1 MIKLARRT
9 LLRAMGVT
17 GLAIALPPLEAMFN
31 SRGLLHGKANAAGT
45 PAQKRLVL
53 IHVPQGVYQ
62 HADDSPTPA
71 EAFFYPVTG
80 SPSGTP
86 LAITPGIAPL
96 TDLASDINLITG
108 MSYGPIYKHIGSH
121 GHAVSCFTGFQ
132 GITQNDND
140 PSGSGG
146 PSVDQIA
153 ASVLNPNGTSL
164 SAMLYDNDES
174 WWSWK
179 KTGATV
185 ARAPMINEP
194 AQLFK
199 TIFPYAGQMGSAADD
214 AKRRDKSM
222 LDFVASDITRLQK
235 VLGAADRQRL
245 DEHLASIRSLETS
258 LGAVSL
264 SPSCNQTSVPTYA
277 NYSKDANDDRRDEYS
292 KLMMDLLHLALQCD
306 VSRVV
311 FFSMGP
317 SQNYREFSN
326 LKLDH
331 KVDYHRICHGV
342 PQGSP
347 DPLGGIP
354 NADQICTDY
363 YKQITVWHMQ
373 QLAYFLGKI
382 KGTIEGAGSMLD
394 SCAVVATSEFSSGT
408 DHGENNLFA
417 IVAGKIG
424 NMATGRSIAVP
435 CKPDQRGE
443 IARCVN
449 KAGGETCVNDLWQAA
464 LQAVG
469 ALSDAQKF
477 GDPSVS
483 TKALSGL
490 WV

>member
-1 MIKLARRT
+1 
-9 LLRAMGVT
+9 MGIA

-53 IHVPQGVYQ
+53 VHVPQGVYQ
-62 HADDSPTPA
+62 HADDAPTA
-71 EAFFYPVTG
+71 AKAFFYPVTG
-80 SPSGTP
+80 SPTGTP
-86 LAITPGIAPL
+86 LAITPALAPL
-96 TDLASDINLITG
+96 TDLTGDINLVTG
-108 MSYGPIYKHIGSH
+108 LNYETHLQAHRIARPCSLVVH
-121 GHAVSCFTGFQ
+121 GVPRN
-132 GITQNDND
+132 TQNDND

-146 PSVDQIA
+146 PSVDQVA
-153 ASVLNPNGTSL
+153 ATALNPNGTSL
-164 SAMLYDNDES
+164 AAMLYDNDES

-179 KTGATV
+179 KTGGTV

-235 VLGAADRQRL
+235 VLGTADRQRL
-245 DEHLASIRSLETS
+245 DEHLASVRSLETS
-258 LGAVSL
+258 LGSVSL

-277 NYSKDANDDRRDEYS
+277 NYSKDSNDDRRDDYS
-292 KLMMDLLHLALQCD
+292 KLMMDLMHLALSCD

-317 SQNYREFSN
+317 SKLREFSN
-326 LKLDH
+326 LKLEH

-373 QLAYFLGKI
+373 QLAYFLDKI
-382 KGTIEGAGSMLD
+382 KKTTEGAGSLLD

-417 IVAGKIG
+417 IVAGKLG

-435 CKPDQRGE
+435 CKADQRGE
-443 IARCVN
+443 VARCVN

-469 ALSDAQKF
+469 ALSDTQKF
-477 GDPSVS
+477 GDPTVS